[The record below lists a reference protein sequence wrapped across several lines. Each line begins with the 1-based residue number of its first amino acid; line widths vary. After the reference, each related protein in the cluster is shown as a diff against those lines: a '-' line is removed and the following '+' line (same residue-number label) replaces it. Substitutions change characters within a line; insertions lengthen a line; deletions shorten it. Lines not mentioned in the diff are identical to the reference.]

1 MSDSARNFHAT
12 SSPCLE
18 DATSHKVGGDW
29 ALEVEHG
36 PNWLFVKVSGG
47 DVDTTDPPPLAE
59 QLMSL
64 LEQHFTTRIVLE
76 FDSQANMPHGQLI
89 RQLELLDQWVG
100 DHDGVMRLCGLSANC
115 VRAIRRCGLGDQL
128 RACHDR
134 EEAVFGG
141 YRPARPR

>member
-1 MSDSARNFHAT
+1 MSDSVRNAHAR
-12 SSPCLE
+12 SSQCPE
-18 DATSHKVGGDW
+18 DAAFYKVGGDW

-36 PNWLFVKVSGG
+36 PNWLFVKVNGG
-47 DVDTTDPPPLAE
+47 DVETSDPPPLAE
-59 QLMSL
+59 QITSM

-76 FDSQANMPHGQLI
+76 FDQVNMPHRQLI

-115 VRAIRRCGLGDQL
+115 VRAIRRRGLADQL

-134 EEAVFGG
+134 EEAVFGR
-141 YRPARPR
+141 YRPGQPR